1 LLKALGN
8 DPDQIHRSKPLDIQ
22 ELEEMVAK
30 LLETARKLPAGPV
43 RNDILKEIGKFTARI
58 AALKAK
64 K

>member
-1 LLKALGN
+1 MIPIKST
-8 DPDQIHRSKPLDIQ
+8 DRKPLDIQ

-43 RNDILKEIGKFTARI
+43 RNDILKEIGKFIARI

>member
-1 LLKALGN
+1 MIPIKST
-8 DPDQIHRSKPLDIQ
+8 DRTPLDIQ

-43 RNDILKEIGKFTARI
+43 RNDILKEIGKFIARI

>member
-1 LLKALGN
+1 MIPIKST
-8 DPDQIHRSKPLDIQ
+8 DRKPLDIQ

-43 RNDILKEIGKFTARI
+43 RNDILKEIGKFSARI

>member
-1 LLKALGN
+1 MIPIKST
-8 DPDQIHRSKPLDIQ
+8 DRTPLDIQ

-43 RNDILKEIGKFTARI
+43 RHDILKEIGNFIARI

>member
-1 LLKALGN
+1 MIPIKST
-8 DPDQIHRSKPLDIQ
+8 DRTPLDIQ

>member
-1 LLKALGN
+1 
-8 DPDQIHRSKPLDIQ
+8 
-22 ELEEMVAK
+22 MVAK